1 MEGMNT
7 SEKKK
12 SWGVMFT
19 FLRNLHTI
27 DCSLEYEIHTKNS
40 YVITNFIIPCFFIL
54 INHHQ

>member
-40 YVITNFIIPCFFIL
+40 YVITNFIITLFF
-54 INHHQ
+54 HPY